1 MGKVKEHVG
10 KKYLMINDYVL
21 DKVLDK
27 INETKG
33 IEKLNDLKS
42 LSDVDDLLPDQ
53 ITLKND
59 MCC

>member
-33 IEKLNDLKS
+33 TEKLDNLKI

>member
-33 IEKLNDLKS
+33 IAKLDNLKI

>member
-1 MGKVKEHVG
+1 
-10 KKYLMINDYVL
+10 MINDYVL

-33 IEKLNDLKS
+33 IEKLDDLKI

-53 ITLKND
+53 IILKND

>member
-33 IEKLNDLKS
+33 IEKLDDLKI

>member
-33 IEKLNDLKS
+33 TEKLDDLKI

>member
-33 IEKLNDLKS
+33 IEKLDNLKI

>member
-10 KKYLMINDYVL
+10 KKYKMINDYVL
-21 DKVLDK
+21 DNVFDK

-33 IEKLNDLKS
+33 IEKLDNLKI

>member
-10 KKYLMINDYVL
+10 KKYLMVNDYVL

-33 IEKLNDLKS
+33 IENLMILRF
-42 LSDVDDLLPDQ
+42 
-53 ITLKND
+53 
-59 MCC
+59 